1 MRSGVYGGSFDP
13 ITNGHLDIV
22 RRAAK
27 MFDKIVIAV
36 LVNVKKEPLFSVEE
50 RIQLI
55 SQAVYDLPNVTVDFF
70 PGLLVDYM
78 KQQQAEVIIRGLRV
92 VSDFENELQLASM
105 NRELHPEAETIFIPT
120 HHEFSYLSSSMIKEI
135 ASYGGSVDRFVPE
148 HVRAALQDKY
158 K

>member
-1 MRSGVYGGSFDP
+1 MRSAVYGGSFDP
-13 ITNGHLDIV
+13 ITNGHVDIV
-22 RRAAK
+22 KRAAK
-27 MFDKIVIAV
+27 MFDTVVIAV
-36 LVNVKKEPLFSVEE
+36 LVNVKKAPLFSVEE
-50 RIQLI
+50 RMRLI
-55 SQAVYDLPNVTVDFF
+55 AQAVHNLSNVTVDYF

-78 KQQQAEVIIRGLRV
+78 KLRQAQVIIRGLRA